1 MNPKPCDNNSDHDS
15 NNMVNNIKESLST
28 SNQISYAVSTDK
40 TISCPSQSGTTKCT
54 EKCDN
59 TVFSANVKNLN
70 TSLYPWMKIQKS
82 KSPRIRCFLKDLV
95 VISLIDSG
103 AEINVIDAI
112 TARNAGI
119 EIIKTEEIA
128 KAANHLPLD
137 IIGQTAA
144 PVTLKCPTEEGHQ
157 MLSLGILLVVN
168 NLGVQCLIGEPGKQS
183 NNIICLPK

>member
-1 MNPKPCDNNSDHDS
+1 
-15 NNMVNNIKESLST
+15 
-28 SNQISYAVSTDK
+28 
-40 TISCPSQSGTTKCT
+40 
-54 EKCDN
+54 
-59 TVFSANVKNLN
+59 
-70 TSLYPWMKIQKS
+70 MKIQKS

-183 NNIICLPK
+183 NNIICLPKRKLVVFAGGNSIQQAPYFTEKQKYVLARATSNVKLLPG